1 MLQNEKISQH
11 EQLTI
16 SAARQNLRQLSIIRN
31 IALGGQLLAL
41 LFFSQIQTIGL
52 PVNILSVILAFY
64 ALIII
69 ATWWRSFQK
78 PAITEPE
85 FFGHL
90 LMDILFFTALLYF
103 SGGASNPFISYYL
116 VPISI
121 AATTLPTRYTW
132 SVALLS
138 LGAYS
143 WLLGNHF
150 PIAALAPMS
159 GSGMSEH
166 GHHSSS
172 NNLHIMG
179 MWCNFA
185 VSALLITYFVT
196 RMASTLKQ
204 QEIKLAQQRE
214 DQLRDEQVIGIGTL
228 AAGTAHE
235 LGTPLNTMK
244 ILVDEMQHESSEIK
258 AEPNSANAHYSNF
271 AEELIILQQQI
282 EQCRTTLKQLVVTA
296 ETSTDSLEVK
306 PAREYFDK
314 LLERWQV
321 MRPKTQ
327 ANIHYAG
334 NLPECMVC
342 FHPTIAQSLTNL
354 LNNAADASL
363 AVDVNL
369 SWNAQEVHLNI
380 RDYGKGIT
388 SEQQETLGQPFN
400 SDKPNGMGLGLFL
413 TQASVNRYGGR
424 VSISPAEGQGTLT
437 QVVLPL
443 EVTLVDQ

>member
-1 MLQNEKISQH
+1 MALYEKTAHQ
-11 EQLTI
+11 QLTI

-41 LFFSQIQTIGL
+41 LFFSQIQNIGL
-52 PVNILSVILAFY
+52 PVTVLSVILAFY
-64 ALIII
+64 ALVIGI
-69 ATWWRSFQK
+69 TWWRSFQQ
-78 PAITEPE
+78 PAITELE

-143 WLLGNHF
+143 WLLANYH
-150 PIAALAPMS
+150 PIPALSPMS
-159 GSGMSEH
+159 GHEH
-166 GHHSSS
+166 HDSS

-196 RMASTLKQ
+196 RMASTLRQ

-244 ILVDEMQHESSEIK
+244 ILVDEMQYEKSD
-258 AEPNSANAHYSNF
+258 SNPSDF
-271 AEELIILQQQI
+271 HPLEFSEELTILQQQI
-282 EQCRTTLKQLVVTA
+282 EQCRTTLKQLVATA
-296 ETSTDSLEVK
+296 ETTTDSLEIK
-306 PAREYFDK
+306 PVHEYFDK

-327 ANIHYAG
+327 ANIHYAE
-334 NLPECMVC
+334 NLPKCTIS

-363 AVDVNL
+363 DVDVDLFWDKETVKL
-369 SWNAQEVHLNI
+369 SI

-388 SEQQETLGQPFN
+388 SEQQEALGQPFN
-400 SDKPNGMGLGLFL
+400 SNKPDGMGLGLFL
-413 TQASVNRYGGR
+413 TQASVNRYGGE
-424 VSISPAEGQGTLT
+424 VTISPAESQGTLT

-443 EVTLVDQ
+443 GTISVEQ

>member
-1 MLQNEKISQH
+1 MVHNAH
-11 EQLTI
+11 YEQLTT

-41 LFFSQIQTIGL
+41 LFFSQIQNIGL
-52 PVNILSVILAFY
+52 PVTILSAVLAFY
-64 ALIII
+64 GLVIT
-69 ATWWRSFQK
+69 ATWWRSFQS
-78 PAITEPE
+78 PVITELE

-90 LMDILFFTALLYF
+90 LVDILFFTALLYF

-132 SVALLS
+132 SIALLS

-143 WLLGNHF
+143 WLLANHM
-150 PIAALAPMS
+150 PIPALAPMS
-159 GSGMSEH
+159 EH
-166 GHHSSS
+166 NHHSNS

-196 RMASTLKQ
+196 RMANTLKQ

-244 ILVDEMQHESSEIK
+244 IIVDEMQHEQ
-258 AEPNSANAHYSNF
+258 PNF
-271 AEELIILQQQI
+271 DEELSVLQQQI
-282 EQCRTTLKQLVVTA
+282 EQCRTTLKQLVATA
-296 ETSTDSLEVK
+296 ENTTDSVEMK

-327 ANIHYAG
+327 ARITYETG
-334 NLPECMVC
+334 LPASHVR

-354 LNNAADASL
+354 LNNAADASPEQ
-363 AVDVNL
+363 VDVSL
-369 SWNAQEVHLNI
+369 SWDNKTVILTI
-380 RDYGKGIT
+380 RDYGPGIT
-388 SEQQETLGQPFN
+388 PEQQEALGRPFH
-400 SDKPNGMGLGLFL
+400 SDKPEGMGLGLFL
-413 TQASVNRYGGR
+413 TQASVNRYGGS
-424 VSISPAEGQGTLT
+424 VSIQPADGQGTIT
-437 QVVLPL
+437 QVKLPL
-443 EVTLVDQ
+443 DLVSGTGQ

>member
-1 MLQNEKISQH
+1 MATQH
-11 EQLTI
+11 NEQLTI

-31 IALGGQLLAL
+31 IALGGHLLAL
-41 LFFSQIQTIGL
+41 LFFSQIQNIGL
-52 PVNILSVILAFY
+52 PVTVLSVILAFY
-64 ALIII
+64 ALVIA

-78 PAITEPE
+78 PAITELE
-85 FFGHL
+85 FFVHL

-143 WLLGNHF
+143 WLLANYL
-150 PIAALAPMS
+150 PIPALAPMS
-159 GSGMSEH
+159 EH
-166 GHHSSS
+166 SHHSSS

-185 VSALLITYFVT
+185 LSALLITYFVT
-196 RMASTLKQ
+196 RMANTLKQ

-214 DQLRDEQVIGIGTL
+214 DKLRDEQVIGIGTL

-244 ILVDEMQHESSEIK
+244 ILVDEMQHDKSDFNPSSY
-258 AEPNSANAHYSNF
+258 N
-271 AEELIILQQQI
+271 EELTILQQQI
-282 EQCRTTLKQLVVTA
+282 EQCRTTLKQLVATA
-296 ETSTDSLEVK
+296 ETSTESLEVK
-306 PAREYFDK
+306 PAQEYFDK
-314 LLERWQV
+314 LFERWQV
-321 MRPKTQ
+321 MRPKTH
-327 ANIHYAG
+327 ANIYYAD
-334 NLPECMVC
+334 NLPECTIR

-363 AVDVNL
+363 EVDVDL
-369 SWNAQEVHLNI
+369 SWNTQEVHLNI
-380 RDYGKGIT
+380 RDYGKGI
-388 SEQQETLGQPFN
+388 SPEQQETLGKPFN
-400 SDKPNGMGLGLFL
+400 SDKPDGMGLGLFL
-413 TQASVNRYGGR
+413 TQASVNRYGGE
-424 VSISPAEGQGTLT
+424 VTISPAVGQGTLT

-443 EVTLVDQ
+443 DVTLVEQ

>member
-1 MLQNEKISQH
+1 MALYEKTAHQ
-11 EQLTI
+11 QLTI

-41 LFFSQIQTIGL
+41 LFFSQIQNIGL
-52 PVNILSVILAFY
+52 PVTVLSVILAFY
-64 ALIII
+64 ALVIGI
-69 ATWWRSFQK
+69 TWWRSFQK
-78 PAITEPE
+78 PAITELE

-143 WLLGNHF
+143 WLLANYH
-150 PIAALAPMS
+150 PIPALSPMS
-159 GSGMSEH
+159 GHEH
-166 GHHSSS
+166 HDSS

-196 RMASTLKQ
+196 RMANTLKQ

-244 ILVDEMQHESSEIK
+244 ILVDEMQHEKSD
-258 AEPNSANAHYSNF
+258 SNPSDF
-271 AEELIILQQQI
+271 HPPEFSEELTILQQQI
-282 EQCRTTLKQLVVTA
+282 EQCRTTLKQLVATA
-296 ETSTDSLEVK
+296 ETTTESTEIK
-306 PAREYFDK
+306 PIREYFDK

-327 ANIHYAG
+327 ANIHYAE
-334 NLPECMVC
+334 NLPECTAS
-342 FHPTIAQSLTNL
+342 FHPTISQSLTNL

-363 AVDVNL
+363 EVDVDLFWDKETVKL
-369 SWNAQEVHLNI
+369 SI

-388 SEQQETLGQPFN
+388 SEQQEVLGQPFN
-400 SDKPNGMGLGLFL
+400 SDKPDGMGLGLFL
-413 TQASVNRYGGR
+413 TQASVNRYGGK
-424 VSISPAEGQGTLT
+424 VTICAAEGQGTLT
-437 QVVLPL
+437 QVELPL
-443 EVTLVDQ
+443 GTT

>member
-1 MLQNEKISQH
+1 MALYEKTAHQ
-11 EQLTI
+11 QLTI

-41 LFFSQIQTIGL
+41 LFFSQIQNIGL
-52 PVNILSVILAFY
+52 PVTVLSVILAFY
-64 ALIII
+64 ALVIGI
-69 ATWWRSFQK
+69 TWWRSFQK
-78 PAITEPE
+78 PAITELE

-143 WLLGNHF
+143 WLLANHL
-150 PIAALAPMS
+150 PIPALSPMS
-159 GSGMSEH
+159 GH
-166 GHHSSS
+166 GHHDSS

-179 MWCNFA
+179 MWCNFT
-185 VSALLITYFVT
+185 VSALLITYFVN

-244 ILVDEMQHESSEIK
+244 ILVDEMQHESSEFK
-258 AEPNSANAHYSNF
+258 AESDSAAFHSLNF
-271 AEELIILQQQI
+271 TEELTILQQQI
-282 EQCRTTLKQLVVTA
+282 EQCRTTLKQLVATA
-296 ETSTDSLEVK
+296 ETTTESTDIK
-306 PAREYFDK
+306 PVREYFDK

-327 ANIHYAG
+327 TNIHYAE
-334 NLPECMVC
+334 NLPECTTN
-342 FHPTIAQSLTNL
+342 FHPAIAQSLTNL
-354 LNNAADASL
+354 LNNAADASTK
-363 AVDVNL
+363 VDVNL
-369 SWNAQEVHLNI
+369 SWDTKAVHLNI
-380 RDYGKGIT
+380 RDFGKGI
-388 SEQQETLGQPFN
+388 SPEQQEALGQPFN
-400 SDKPNGMGLGLFL
+400 SDKPDGMGLGLFL
-413 TQASVNRYGGR
+413 TQASVNRYGGK
-424 VSISPAEGQGTLT
+424 VTISPAKGQGTLT

-443 EVTLVDQ
+443 EVTLVE

>member
-1 MLQNEKISQH
+1 MARYEQTAQQ
-11 EQLTI
+11 QLTI

-41 LFFSQIQTIGL
+41 LFFSQIQNIGL
-52 PVNILSVILAFY
+52 PVTILSVILAFY
-64 ALIII
+64 ALVIGI
-69 ATWWRSFQK
+69 TWWRSFQK
-78 PAITEPE
+78 PAITELE

-143 WLLGNHF
+143 WLLANYH
-150 PIAALAPMS
+150 PIPALSPMS
-159 GSGMSEH
+159 GHEH
-166 GHHSSS
+166 HHDSS

-196 RMASTLKQ
+196 RMANTLKQ
-204 QEIKLAQQRE
+204 QEAKLAQQRE

-244 ILVDEMQHESSEIK
+244 ILVDEMQHEK
-258 AEPNSANAHYSNF
+258 SNF
-271 AEELIILQQQI
+271 HPSNFTDELSILQQQI
-282 EQCRTTLKQLVVTA
+282 EQCRSTLKQLVATA
-296 ETSTDSLEVK
+296 ETTTESTETKPVK
-306 PAREYFDK
+306 EYFDK

-327 ANIHYAG
+327 ANIHYAD
-334 NLPECMVC
+334 NLPESNTH

-354 LNNAADASL
+354 LNNAADASPEQ
-363 AVDVNL
+363 VDVNL
-369 SWNAQEVHLNI
+369 FWDNETVTLNI

-388 SEQQETLGQPFN
+388 PEQQETLGQPFS
-400 SDKPNGMGLGLFL
+400 SDKPEGMGLGLFL
-413 TQASVNRYGGR
+413 TQASVNRYGGS
-424 VSISPAEGQGTLT
+424 VSISPANGQGTLT
-437 QVVLPL
+437 QVLLPL
-443 EVTLVDQ
+443 KPMQVEQPS